1 MPHPEIVESGVGQ
14 LWAIVKMVF
23 KETGEE
29 HNNGILKHKLFTHS
43 LNVELK
49 NKPINYW
56 KQKHDAIIY
65 WLMLQNN

>member
-1 MPHPEIVESGVGQ
+1 
-14 LWAIVKMVF
+14 MVF